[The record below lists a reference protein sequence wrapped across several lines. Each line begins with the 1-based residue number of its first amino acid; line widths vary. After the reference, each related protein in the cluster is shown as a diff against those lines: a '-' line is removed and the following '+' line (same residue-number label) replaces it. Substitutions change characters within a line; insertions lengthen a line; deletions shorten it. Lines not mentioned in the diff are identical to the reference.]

1 MPKTDRGTSGPDPA
15 AIAPEIELLR
25 EKTKK
30 IKKILTVA
38 KMQQFDIMRIVNN
51 MNVKPT

>member
-30 IKKILTVA
+30 ILTVA